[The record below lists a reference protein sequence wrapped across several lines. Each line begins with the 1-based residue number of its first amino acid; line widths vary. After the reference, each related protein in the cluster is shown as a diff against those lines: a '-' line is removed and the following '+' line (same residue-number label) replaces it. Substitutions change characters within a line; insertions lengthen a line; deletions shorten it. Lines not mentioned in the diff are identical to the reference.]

1 MRYRFIEQYRKQHSI
16 TLMCKVMQV
25 SRSGYYAWRKR
36 PASGREMANQELR
49 TEIEGI
55 FKAKRQVYG
64 SPRIHR
70 ELRALG
76 KRCSRKRVARLMRR
90 LGLRARC
97 RRKYKVTTQRNAAHE
112 VAPNLLQQNFQAT
125 HPNAKWVADI
135 SYIRTQAGWLY
146 LAVVLDLYSRR
157 VVGWAMGPRL
167 TQALALDA
175 LRMALRRC
183 QPPTGLIHHSDRGS
197 QYTSTAYLLLLKS
210 WDIRISMSSIGN
222 CYDNAP
228 AESFFGTLKN
238 EWVHHQHYAT
248 RAEAKTSIFDYI
260 EVFYNRQRRHS
271 SLDYVSPV
279 DFELAYALKSSL
291 SFCP

>member
-1 MRYRFIEQYRKQHSI
+1 MRGASDRKVRERWPIKSWEQIY
-16 TLMCKVMQV
+16 
-25 SRSGYYAWRKR
+25 
-36 PASGREMANQELR
+36 
-49 TEIEGI
+49 
-55 FKAKRQVYG
+55 KAKRKVYG

-70 ELRALG
+70 ELQALG
-76 KRCSRKRVARLMRR
+76 KRCSRKRVARQMRK

-97 RRKYKVTTQRNAAHE
+97 RRKYKVTTQCNAVHE
-112 VAPNLLQQNFQAT
+112 VAPNLLQQDFHAE

-135 SYIRTQAGWLY
+135 TYIRTQAGWLY
-146 LAVVLDLYSRR
+146 LAVILDLYSRR

-175 LRMALRRC
+175 LRMALQRC

-197 QYTSTAYLLLLKS
+197 QYTSTAYLKLLKS
-210 WDIRISMSSIGN
+210 WGIRVSMSSTGN

-238 EWVHHQHYAT
+238 EWVHHQHFET
-248 RAEAKTSIFDYI
+248 RAVAQTSIFDYI
-260 EVFYNRQRRHS
+260 EVFYNRQRFHS
-271 SLDYVSPV
+271 SLDYVCPV
-279 DFELAYALKSSL
+279 DFELAYKRKSSL